1 MIEIGSAVAYLN
13 LDPTGFNN
21 ALYQAESS
29 LQNFK
34 SNLEK
39 STGSALTDFGSSLT
53 NLGSKMTNKLT
64 IPLVNFGESSIQAFR
79 DYESAFTG
87 VKKTID
93 DADLKEFG
101 VTYDQLSEAIKK
113 MATETASSAEDI
125 AAVMEMAGQL
135 GIPLG
140 DAGQDITKFTKTMV
154 MLGDTTNISA
164 EEAAI
169 ALAKFMN
176 ITKTL
181 PSDSDRL
188 GAAIVD
194 LGNNFATQEDQ
205 IVNMSTRLASAGTI
219 AGLTEQ
225 EILALATAM
234 SSVGIR
240 AEAGGS
246 AMSTTLTQIEKIVQG
261 VGENA
266 TENLN
271 TLAKVAGMSA
281 DEFANAWK
289 KEPIEALTA
298 FLRGL
303 GELEDKGDSAVVVL
317 DELGMKGVRQSNML
331 KALAL
336 SADNM
341 GLALDT
347 AYKSWN
353 FDLEENS
360 ALVIEAN
367 KRYETLDSRLNQL
380 NERWKEMKRDIA
392 ELLLPWLER
401 LLDIIEKLIEK
412 WNGLSDSQKNLIINI
427 GLVAAAAGPLL
438 IIFGQLLSAIGNI
451 INFINVIKG
460 LGIAKGLT
468 NVSGTLS
475 GIAGG
480 VKKVFSLLAPFTDKI
495 LGIGSSIAGVIVFVK
510 NFIDMWVN
518 GVDLMKFALSVLSGA
533 VVGLGLVLAGIAGWP
548 AIIAGAAIGA
558 IAAIVAKIH
567 ENWDGIKA
575 WGQEVAEGV
584 KEWWNGFCEKVKIIW
599 DMHINAIKQGLD
611 NFVDKVH
618 EIIEKVKEFVTNA
631 SENIKEGVTNAI
643 EHIKETVSKFWE
655 NLKDILENIWNKV
668 KEVLQN
674 IFDTVSEILN
684 NIFDTIKE
692 IAENIKNWV
701 VDKITEIKEKIAEK
715 IEEIKEAI
723 REKIEMVKETIQ
735 NAVEA
740 VIETLRALG
749 EKILE
754 IVNNV
759 VETVKRVVE
768 QFKQLITQIVE
779 GIKRLVSQVIQIIG
793 DLVRKFVDSVV
804 EIWNTLINSVKEVFE
819 NIVQWFKEKFDET
832 VEKVKE
838 MVEKFKDI
846 GKELIEKIW
855 EGMKSAWEKLSSW
868 FSEKFGKIGETISNV
883 ANKVKGL
890 FSSASSNGPNGS
902 HSAGLD
908 YVPFD
913 GYVAQLHKGERVL
926 TKQENK
932 DYNNNNTN
940 GGDTYNFYNTKDDP
954 YEYARQMK
962 RVKKEL
968 AFT

>member
-29 LQNFK
+29 LQDFK

-39 STGSALTDFGSSLT
+39 STGSALTDLGSSLT

-79 DYESAFTG
+79 DYESAFAG

-93 DADLKEFG
+93 DEDLSKYG
-101 VTYDQLSEAIKK
+101 VTYDQLSEAIRK

-140 DAGQDITKFTKTMV
+140 DAGKDITEFTKAMV
-154 MLGDTTNISA
+154 MLGDSTNVTA
-164 EEAAI
+164 EDAAI
-169 ALAKFMN
+169 SLAKFMN
-176 ITKTL
+176 ITGTAADESL
-181 PSDSDRL
+181 NL
-188 GAAIVD
+188 GSAIVD

-205 IVNMSTRLASAGTI
+205 IINMSTRLASAGTM
-219 AGLTEQ
+219 AGLTTQ
-225 EILALATAM
+225 EVLALATAM

-266 TENLN
+266 TEQLN
-271 TLAKVAGMSA
+271 TLGKVAGMSA
-281 DEFANAWK
+281 EEFANAWK
-289 KEPIEALTA
+289 EDPIEALQA
-298 FLRGL
+298 FLLGL
-303 GELEDKGDSAVVVL
+303 GKLDEQGESAVVIL

-336 SADNM
+336 SGENLTSAIQTSNK
-341 GLALDT
+341 AWEEQS
-347 AYKSWN
+347 A
-353 FDLEENS
+353 LEE
-360 ALVIEAN
+360 EAN
-367 KRYETLDSRLNQL
+367 KRYETLDSRLSQL

-392 ELLLPWLER
+392 ELLLPVLER
-401 LLDIIEKLIEK
+401 LLDIIEKLMEK
-412 WNGLSDSQKNLIINI
+412 WNGLTDSQKNMIINI

-438 IIFGQLLSAIGNI
+438 IILGQLLSAIGNI
-451 INFINVIKG
+451 VNFINVIKG
-460 LGIAKGLT
+460 LGVAKGLT

-480 VKKVFSLLAPFTDKI
+480 IKKVFSLLAPFTDKI
-495 LGIGSSIAGVIVFVK
+495 LGIGSSIAGVIIFVK

-518 GVDLMKFALSVLSGA
+518 GVDIMKFALSVLSGA

-723 REKIEMVKETIQ
+723 REKIEMVRETIQ

-740 VIETLRALG
+740 VIETLKALG

-768 QFKQLITQIVE
+768 QFKELITQIVE

-932 DYNNNNTN
+932 DYNNNNTT

-954 YEYARQMK
+954 YEYSRQMK